1 MSIFLII
8 NTIFGV
14 VFFILYAYQ
23 GYYIYTVIKRP
34 PRIFPEAD
42 PKRYAVLI
50 CARDEEYVLGHLI
63 ASVQEQE
70 YPDDLVDIYVLAD
83 NCTDGTAMV
92 AREKGAIVYERE
104 NKELIGKGYAL
115 ECLIDHIT
123 ENGTK
128 WDYEGFIIV
137 DADNLLDKHFISEMN
152 KAINAGNM
160 IVTGYRNSK
169 NFSDN
174 WLSSG
179 YALWFL
185 RESKYLNNAR
195 ELLGLSSQ
203 VNGTGFVVHRDI
215 IRKYGGWKF
224 FTLTEDVEFSFAMA
238 ANGDRIACNKAAI
251 IYDEQPVKFINSWKQ
266 RTRWVKGYFQAY
278 NKYGAAL
285 IEGFFKRR
293 DFSCYDMLM
302 STFAGTVLSVC
313 LVLLY
318 IIFTSI
324 FLIIG
329 HPLEHALLWLAVY
342 FAGVYIGLVV
352 LGIFTM
358 KTEGAMVQCSS
369 KKKKLYCFT
378 FPLFLLVFLLVAL
391 FAPFSRERW
400 SHVDHIRD
408 IDIEDVGT
416 DAEAN

>member
-1 MSIFLII
+1 MSIFLLI

-23 GYYIYTVIKRP
+23 GYYIYVVLKRP
-34 PRIFPEAD
+34 PRVFPEAD

-50 CARDEEYVLGHLI
+50 CARDEEQVLGHLI
-63 ASVQEQE
+63 TSIKEQE
-70 YPDDLVDIYVLAD
+70 YPKDLVDIYVLAD
-83 NCTDGTAMV
+83 NCTDDTAKV
-92 AREKGAIVYERE
+92 AAANGAIVFERE
-104 NKELIGKGYAL
+104 NKTLIGKGYAL
-115 ECLIDHIT
+115 EFLIDRIS

-128 WDYEGFIIV
+128 WDYEGYIIV
-137 DADNLLDKHFISEMN
+137 DADNLLDKHFVGEMN
-152 KAINAGNM
+152 KAVSAGNK

-169 NFSDN
+169 NFCDN

-215 IRKYGGWKF
+215 LKKYGGWKF

-278 NKYGAAL
+278 NKCGVKL

-293 DFSCYDMLM
+293 DFSCYDMMM

-313 LVLLY
+313 LVVLY
-318 IIFTSI
+318 VVLTLI

-342 FAGVYIGLVV
+342 FAGVYFGLIALGV
-352 LGIFTM
+352 LTI
-358 KTEGAMVQCSS
+358 KTEWDMVQCTS
-369 KKKKLYCFT
+369 KKKKLYCIT
-378 FPLFLLVFLLVAL
+378 FPLFLIVFLLVAL
-391 FAPFSRERW
+391 TAPFSKERW
-400 SHVDHIRD
+400 SHVDHVRD
-408 IDIEDVGT
+408 IDINDIES
-416 DAEAN
+416 E